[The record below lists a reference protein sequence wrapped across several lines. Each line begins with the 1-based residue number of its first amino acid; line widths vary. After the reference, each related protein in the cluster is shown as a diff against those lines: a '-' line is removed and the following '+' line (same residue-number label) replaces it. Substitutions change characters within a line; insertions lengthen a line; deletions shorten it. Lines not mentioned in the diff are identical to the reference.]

1 MEVENKSQQTIDD
14 LYEKSKNADHEA
26 QVALLAKITN
36 EMKQL
41 IREENGKSDAT
52 DSAFDVLSDLAESL
66 QKDFEELIEADS
78 DKKIFMKVLSKIF
91 ELLLNAN
98 VNTIAKSKRTLKI
111 VIETTFKLWQG
122 ARLLLEDFQQSS
134 DAAAA

>member
-36 EMKQL
+36 EIKPL
-41 IREENGKSDAT
+41 IREENGKIDAT

-78 DKKIFMKVLSKIF
+78 DKKIFMQVLSKIF

-111 VIETTFKLWQG
+111 AIETTLKLWQG
-122 ARLLLEDFQQSS
+122 EGYC
-134 DAAAA
+134 

>member
-14 LYEKSKNADHEA
+14 LYQKSKNADHEA

-36 EMKQL
+36 EIKQL
-41 IREENGKSDAT
+41 IREENGKSDT
-52 DSAFDVLSDLAESL
+52 KDSAFDVLSEVAESL
-66 QKDFEELIEADS
+66 QEDFEELIEADS
-78 DKKIFMKVLSKIF
+78 NKKIFMKVLSKIF

-98 VNTIAKSKRTLKI
+98 VNTIDKSKRTLKI
-111 VIETTFKLWQG
+111 AIEITLKLWQG

>member
-36 EMKQL
+36 EIKPL

-52 DSAFDVLSDLAESL
+52 DSAIDVLSDLAESL

-78 DKKIFMKVLSKIF
+78 DKKIFMQVLSKIF

-111 VIETTFKLWQG
+111 AIETTLKLWQG
-122 ARLLLEDFQQSS
+122 EGYC
-134 DAAAA
+134 

>member
-36 EMKQL
+36 EIKPL
-41 IREENGKSDAT
+41 IREENGKIDAT

-98 VNTIAKSKRTLKI
+98 VNTIAKSKRTPKI
-111 VIETTFKLWQG
+111 AIETTLKLWQG
-122 ARLLLEDFQQSS
+122 EGYC
-134 DAAAA
+134 

>member
-36 EMKQL
+36 EIKPL

-52 DSAFDVLSDLAESL
+52 DSVFDVLSDLAESL

-111 VIETTFKLWQG
+111 AIETTLKLWQG
-122 ARLLLEDFQQSS
+122 EGYC
-134 DAAAA
+134 

>member
-36 EMKQL
+36 EIKPL

-52 DSAFDVLSDLAESL
+52 DSAIDVLSDLAESL

-111 VIETTFKLWQG
+111 AIETTLKLWQG
-122 ARLLLEDFQQSS
+122 EGYC
-134 DAAAA
+134 

>member
-36 EMKQL
+36 EIKQL
-41 IREENGKSDAT
+41 IREENGKSDT
-52 DSAFDVLSDLAESL
+52 TESAFDVLSEVAESL
-66 QKDFEELIEADS
+66 QEEFEELIEADS
-78 DKKIFMKVLSKIF
+78 NKKIFMKVLSKIF

-98 VNTIAKSKRTLKI
+98 VNTIDKSKRTLKI
-111 VIETTFKLWQG
+111 AIEITLKLWQG

>member
-1 MEVENKSQQTIDD
+1 MENKSQQTIDD

-36 EMKQL
+36 EIKPL

-111 VIETTFKLWQG
+111 AIETTLKLWQG
-122 ARLLLEDFQQSS
+122 EGYC
-134 DAAAA
+134 

>member
-14 LYEKSKNADHEA
+14 LYQKSKNADHEA

-36 EMKQL
+36 EIKQL
-41 IREENGKSDAT
+41 IREENGKSDTT
-52 DSAFDVLSDLAESL
+52 DSAFDVLSEVAESL
-66 QKDFEELIEADS
+66 QEDFEELIEADS
-78 DKKIFMKVLSKIF
+78 NKKIFMKVLSKIF

-98 VNTIAKSKRTLKI
+98 VNTIDKSKRTLKI
-111 VIETTFKLWQG
+111 AIEITLKLWQG

>member
-36 EMKQL
+36 EIKPL
-41 IREENGKSDAT
+41 IREENGKIDAT

-111 VIETTFKLWQG
+111 AIETTLKLWQG
-122 ARLLLEDFQQSS
+122 EGYC
-134 DAAAA
+134 

>member
-36 EMKQL
+36 EIKLL

-111 VIETTFKLWQG
+111 AIETTLKLWQG
-122 ARLLLEDFQQSS
+122 EGYC
-134 DAAAA
+134 

>member
-1 MEVENKSQQTIDD
+1 MKVENKSQQKIDD

-36 EMKQL
+36 EIKPL

-111 VIETTFKLWQG
+111 AIETTLKLWQG
-122 ARLLLEDFQQSS
+122 EGYC
-134 DAAAA
+134 

>member
-14 LYEKSKNADHEA
+14 LYQKSKNADHEA

-36 EMKQL
+36 EIKQL
-41 IREENGKSDAT
+41 IREENGKSDTT
-52 DSAFDVLSDLAESL
+52 DSAFDVLSEVAESL
-66 QKDFEELIEADS
+66 QEDFEELIEADS
-78 DKKIFMKVLSKIF
+78 NKKIFMKVLSKII

-98 VNTIAKSKRTLKI
+98 VNTIDKSKRTLKI
-111 VIETTFKLWQG
+111 AIEITLKLWQG

>member
-14 LYEKSKNADHEA
+14 LYEKSKNADNEA

-36 EMKQL
+36 EIKPL

-111 VIETTFKLWQG
+111 AIETTLKLWQG
-122 ARLLLEDFQQSS
+122 EGYC
-134 DAAAA
+134 

>member
-26 QVALLAKITN
+26 QVALLAKIIN

-52 DSAFDVLSDLAESL
+52 DGAFDVLSDLAESL

-111 VIETTFKLWQG
+111 AIETTLKLWQG
-122 ARLLLEDFQQSS
+122 EGYC
-134 DAAAA
+134 

>member
-36 EMKQL
+36 EIKPL
-41 IREENGKSDAT
+41 IREENGKSDAA
-52 DSAFDVLSDLAESL
+52 DSHFDVLSDLAESL

-111 VIETTFKLWQG
+111 AIETTLKLWQG
-122 ARLLLEDFQQSS
+122 EGYC
-134 DAAAA
+134 

>member
-1 MEVENKSQQTIDD
+1 MQ
-14 LYEKSKNADHEA
+14 
-26 QVALLAKITN
+26 
-36 EMKQL
+36 
-41 IREENGKSDAT
+41 
-52 DSAFDVLSDLAESL
+52 
-66 QKDFEELIEADS
+66 
-78 DKKIFMKVLSKIF
+78 VLSKIF

-111 VIETTFKLWQG
+111 AIETTFKLWQG

>member
-1 MEVENKSQQTIDD
+1 
-14 LYEKSKNADHEA
+14 
-26 QVALLAKITN
+26 
-36 EMKQL
+36 MKQL

-111 VIETTFKLWQG
+111 AIETTLKLWQG
-122 ARLLLEDFQQSS
+122 EGYC
-134 DAAAA
+134 

>member
-14 LYEKSKNADHEA
+14 LYEKSKNAGHEA

-111 VIETTFKLWQG
+111 AIETTFKLWQG

>member
-36 EMKQL
+36 EIKQL
-41 IREENGKSDAT
+41 IREENGKSDTT
-52 DSAFDVLSDLAESL
+52 DSGFDVLSEVAESL
-66 QKDFEELIEADS
+66 QEEFEELIEADS
-78 DKKIFMKVLSKIF
+78 NKKIFMKVLSKIF

-98 VNTIAKSKRTLKI
+98 VNTIDKSKRTLKI
-111 VIETTFKLWQG
+111 AIEITLKLWQG

>member
-36 EMKQL
+36 EIKPL

-52 DSAFDVLSDLAESL
+52 DSAIDVLSDLAESL

-111 VIETTFKLWQG
+111 AKETTLKLWQG
-122 ARLLLEDFQQSS
+122 EGYC
-134 DAAAA
+134 

>member
-36 EMKQL
+36 EIKPL

-52 DSAFDVLSDLAESL
+52 DSATDVLSDLAESL

-111 VIETTFKLWQG
+111 AIETTLKLWQG
-122 ARLLLEDFQQSS
+122 EGYC
-134 DAAAA
+134 

>member
-14 LYEKSKNADHEA
+14 LYQKSKNADHEA
-26 QVALLAKITN
+26 QVALPAKITN
-36 EMKQL
+36 EIKQL
-41 IREENGKSDAT
+41 IREENGKSDTT
-52 DSAFDVLSDLAESL
+52 DSAFDVLSEVAESL
-66 QKDFEELIEADS
+66 QEDFEELIEADS
-78 DKKIFMKVLSKIF
+78 NKKIFMKVLSKIF

-98 VNTIAKSKRTLKI
+98 VNTIDKSKRTLKI
-111 VIETTFKLWQG
+111 AIEITLKLWQG

>member
-36 EMKQL
+36 EIKPL

-78 DKKIFMKVLSKIF
+78 DKKIFMKLLSKIF

-111 VIETTFKLWQG
+111 AIETTLKLWQG
-122 ARLLLEDFQQSS
+122 EGYC
-134 DAAAA
+134 

>member
-36 EMKQL
+36 EIKPL

-111 VIETTFKLWQG
+111 AIETTLKLWQG
-122 ARLLLEDFQQSS
+122 EGYC
-134 DAAAA
+134 

>member
-36 EMKQL
+36 EIKPL

-78 DKKIFMKVLSKIF
+78 DKKIFM
-91 ELLLNAN
+91 
-98 VNTIAKSKRTLKI
+98 
-111 VIETTFKLWQG
+111 
-122 ARLLLEDFQQSS
+122 
-134 DAAAA
+134 

>member
-1 MEVENKSQQTIDD
+1 MKVENKSQQTIDD

-36 EMKQL
+36 EIKPL

-111 VIETTFKLWQG
+111 AIETTLKLWQG
-122 ARLLLEDFQQSS
+122 EGYC
-134 DAAAA
+134 

>member
-52 DSAFDVLSDLAESL
+52 DGAFDVLSDLAESL

-111 VIETTFKLWQG
+111 AIETTLKLWQG
-122 ARLLLEDFQQSS
+122 EGYC
-134 DAAAA
+134 

>member
-111 VIETTFKLWQG
+111 AIETTLKLWQG
-122 ARLLLEDFQQSS
+122 EGYC
-134 DAAAA
+134 

>member
-36 EMKQL
+36 EIKPL

-52 DSAFDVLSDLAESL
+52 DSAFEVLSDLAESL

-111 VIETTFKLWQG
+111 AIETTLKLWQG
-122 ARLLLEDFQQSS
+122 EGYC
-134 DAAAA
+134 